1 MVELCI
7 RKTPLAWKRR
17 DGGPGPGVWALGV
30 LGLAGC
36 LGLGAGGGCSTV
48 VAHSP
53 QKNTLLRPAQM
64 SPDAVG
70 LELFFVR
77 LPLGD
82 RQLRTELWQEVDEQA
97 LPASVRRE
105 LWKNGFRAAVVGTS
119 VPVRLARL
127 LKMADQPPAAQQ
139 EEGLS
144 RVQLQEPQQVE
155 PWITCRRVSVRPGCR
170 SEIIA
175 SGLYEEMTIL
185 RPESHGI
192 GGQTFRKA
200 QGLFALYAQPIPDG
214 RVQLQLVPEVHYGD
228 PAQRWVGDQGMFRLE
243 VRRERQV
250 FAELALQT
258 RLAPGEMLLMSCFP
272 EREGSLGWY
281 FFTQTSG
288 GDAQQKLLL
297 VRVAQTQHDGLFR
310 PESSTGTVPEEPPP
324 TQQKELFQPEGSGTG
339 PLETP
344 PTQQDGRFRP
354 EPPRP
359 DPH

>member
-1 MVELCI
+1 M
-7 RKTPLAWKRR
+7 
-17 DGGPGPGVWALGV
+17 
-30 LGLAGC
+30 GLLSVC
-36 LGLGAGGGCSTV
+36 LGIGAGGGCSTV

-70 LELFFVR
+70 LEIFFVR

-82 RQLRTELWQEVDEQA
+82 RELNEHLWQEVDEQA
-97 LPASVRRE
+97 LQASVRRQ
-105 LWKNGFRAAVVGTS
+105 LWKNGFRAAIVGTS

-127 LKMADQPPAAQQ
+127 LKMADQPPAAQ

-144 RVQLQEPQQVE
+144 RVQLQEPQKVE
-155 PWITCRRVSVRPGCR
+155 PWITCRRVSLRPGCR
-170 SEIIA
+170 SELIA

-185 RPESHGI
+185 RPEPQGI
-192 GGQTFRKA
+192 AGQTFRKA

-214 RVQLQLVPEVHYGD
+214 RVQLELTPEVHYGD

-250 FAELALQT
+250 FTELTLQS

-272 EREGSLGWY
+272 DREGSLGWY

-288 GDAQQKLLL
+288 GDPQQKLLL
-297 VRVAQTQHDGLFR
+297 IRVAQTQHDGLFQSDG
-310 PESSTGTVPEEPPP
+310 SSGTVPLEAPQ
-324 TQQKELFQPEGSGTG
+324 TQ
-339 PLETP
+339 
-344 PTQQDGRFRP
+344 
-354 EPPRP
+354 
-359 DPH
+359 